1 MRSLHVLLLL
11 LVEPCAMWEPVLYP
25 VLNLNTLVT
34 FAAYCNIAE
43 LFGGSDWAQNYQA
56 ETVAMATVYL
66 KLKE

>member
-1 MRSLHVLLLL
+1 
-11 LVEPCAMWEPVLYP
+11 MWEPVLYP